1 MAGIRCPMEHL
12 LVEQQFTSQLLEG
25 VTFQQVF
32 GSHFDVSSNHE
43 AILSIKLCIIYFLVD
58 RLQVFWTYIQ

>member
-1 MAGIRCPMEHL
+1 MEHL

-25 VTFQQVF
+25 VTFQQVV

-43 AILSIKLCIIYFLVD
+43 AFLSIKLCIIYFLVD
-58 RLQVFWTYIQ
+58 RWQIF

>member
-1 MAGIRCPMEHL
+1 MEHL

-58 RLQVFWTYIQ
+58 RLQVF